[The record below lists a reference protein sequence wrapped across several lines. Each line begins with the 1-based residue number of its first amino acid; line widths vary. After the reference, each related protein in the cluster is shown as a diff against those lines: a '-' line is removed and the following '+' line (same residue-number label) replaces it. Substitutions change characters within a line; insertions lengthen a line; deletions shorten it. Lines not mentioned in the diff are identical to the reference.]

1 MSVVELPKKPA
12 EDWHRADVVA
22 ALHKKGWSL
31 RALSRANGLS
41 DGTLKSALDA
51 PYLKAEAII
60 AAAIGVEPDA
70 IWPKRYAK
78 RNFTPVLSPSIHSP
92 SPQHAQSMH
101 SAHAGSALG

>member
-1 MSVVELPKKPA
+1 MSVVDPVKKTA

-51 PYLKAEAII
+51 PYLKAETII
-60 AAAIGVEPDA
+60 AAALGMSPEE
-70 IWPKRYAK
+70 IWPRRYVK
-78 RNFTPVLSPSIHSP
+78 RNFTPVLSLSKHSP
-92 SPQHAQSMH
+92 STQHSPSEH
-101 SAHAGSALG
+101 SIGRSVAMG